1 MMNPPLRHSGTGLEL
16 RSRSLEK
23 AATAFVTRD
32 IARSRDAHTPPSPS
46 KRKVEDEPH
55 KSNTLRKHK
64 TKIILTSA
72 SSAITGIATSSFTLV
87 GLVYA
92 FGYHP
97 TSAFPIHTSFELL
110 VNIIVL
116 LVLMSSGVFL
126 AITDATTTRSS
137 IAFYNS
143 EKKRETWEYENYIEG
158 EQREM
163 VELYTNKGM
172 DQRDAENVVEV
183 LSKYKDLFVD
193 IMMAEELQLSPID
206 DLLPPLE
213 TGISMLFSHI
223 FFGLIPVLPHLISES
238 YTLHLSVNTL
248 LFISAFLTTVTL
260 IALGYVKSLYT
271 STCADHIITHLV
283 TISVSVVSAAILGSY
298 FHTHWTL

>member
-1 MMNPPLRHSGTGLEL
+1 M
-16 RSRSLEK
+16 
-23 AATAFVTRD
+23 AASAFVARD

-55 KSNTLRKHK
+55 KSNILRKHK
-64 TKIILTSA
+64 TKLILTSA
-72 SSAITGIATSSFTLV
+72 SSGLTGIATSAFTIV

-92 FGYHP
+92 FGYDH
-97 TSAFPIHTSFELL
+97 SAFHLHTSFEPMA
-110 VNIIVL
+110 NIVVL
-116 LVLMSSGVFL
+116 LVLISSGVFL
-126 AITDATTTRSS
+126 AITDASTTRAT

-193 IMMAEELQLSPID
+193 IMMAEELQLSPIS

-223 FFGLIPVLPHLISES
+223 CFGIIPILPHLISS
-238 YTLHLSVNTL
+238 FLTLHLSIYTL
-248 LFISAFLTTVTL
+248 LTISAILTALSL
-260 IALGYVKSLYT
+260 IFIGYIKSLYS
-271 STCADHIITHLV
+271 STCVTHILTNIV
-283 TISVSVVSAAILGSY
+283 TVSVAVVSAAFLGSY